1 MTSLLALNNWRS
13 IENLFFLDPLQRQKL
28 TVLETIPARLRL
40 SFDAGRS
47 ETETEITP
55 AGLVLPQG
63 KTLPLPPPE
72 LLRLSEERTILIFK
86 DNQWQ
91 KWQHFDPQ
99 SGKFYKMVFVAPGKP
114 PRGKPPTVEISGIKM
129 HVTKEGDPALDTRNK
144 LRALGPFRGRALD
157 SCCGLGYSAIALAGL
172 KGVKEVVTIEKDPV
186 MLALCRENPWSR
198 ELFDS
203 EKIRLIPGDAAEIIA
218 EMPERSFAAILHD
231 PPRFALAPELY
242 REEFYRECWRV
253 LQQRGKLYHYTG
265 DPNQAHRSSLPER
278 TMERLRKVGFRKVVK
293 AYQGVVAQKGTSR
306 DARLT

>member
-1 MTSLLALNNWRS
+1 MAR
-13 IENLFFLDPLQRQKL
+13 FFLDPLQRQKL

-40 SFDAGRS
+40 SLDAGKS
-47 ETETEITP
+47 EAETEVTP

-72 LLRLSEERTILIFK
+72 LLRLSDERTILIFK

-99 SGKFYKMVFVAPGKP
+99 TGKFYKMVFVAPGKP
-114 PRGKPPTVEISGIKM
+114 PTVEISGVKM
-129 HVTKEGDPALDTRNK
+129 HVTKEGDPELDTRSK

-172 KGVKEVVTIEKDPV
+172 KGVKEVVTIEKDPA

-218 EMPERSFAAILHD
+218 EMPDRSFAAILHD

-242 REEFYRECWRV
+242 SDEFYRQCRRV

-278 TMERLRKVGFRKVVK
+278 TLERLRKAGFRKAAK
-293 AYQGVVAQKGTSR
+293 AYQGVVAQKG
-306 DARLT
+306 

>member
-1 MTSLLALNNWRS
+1 MMG
-13 IENLFFLDPLQRQKL
+13 FLDRLQRQKL
-28 TVLETIPARLRL
+28 SALKNFPSQILLSLDLGLNEAAVEIRSSRMLFPGGEEIP
-40 SFDAGRS
+40 F
-47 ETETEITP
+47 
-55 AGLVLPQG
+55 
-63 KTLPLPPPE
+63 PPPE
-72 LLRLSEERTILIFK
+72 LLCLSDERTILIFK

-114 PRGKPPTVEISGIKM
+114 PTVEISGIKM
-129 HVTKEGDPALDTRNK
+129 HATKDGDPELDTRNK

-172 KGVKEVVTIEKDPV
+172 KGIKEVVTIEKDPA

-203 EKIRLIPGDAAEIIA
+203 EKIRLLQGDAAEIIA
-218 EMPERSFAAILHD
+218 EMPERSFSAILHD

-242 REEFYRECWRV
+242 SDEFYRQCRRV

-265 DPNQAHRSSLPER
+265 DPNKAHRSSLPER
-278 TMERLRKVGFRKVVK
+278 TLERLRKAGFRKAAK
-293 AYQGVVAQKGTSR
+293 AYQGVFAQK
-306 DARLT
+306 